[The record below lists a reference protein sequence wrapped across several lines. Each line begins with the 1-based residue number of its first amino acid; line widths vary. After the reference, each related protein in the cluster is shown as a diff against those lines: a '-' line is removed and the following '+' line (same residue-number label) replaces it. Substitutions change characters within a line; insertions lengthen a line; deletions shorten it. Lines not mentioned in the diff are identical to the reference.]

1 MHFHEKGSQGEHQYI
16 YAITRRDLS
25 FPQKAVQAGHAIFE
39 ASQEF
44 RQTYTQ
50 HPNLILCEVRDE
62 QRLSSVIKKLQKN
75 NIKFVAFH
83 EPDRDNELTAVCTE
97 PVTGEARRVFRDYQL
112 IKENKNV

>member
-1 MHFHEKGSQGEHQYI
+1 MHFHEKGSQGEQYI

-25 FPQKAVQAGHAIFE
+25 LPQRCVQLGHSVFE

-44 RQTYTQ
+44 SQLYTQ
-50 HPNLILCEVRDE
+50 HPNLIACDVRDE
-62 QRLSSVIKKLQKN
+62 QRLQSVIRKLQKN

-83 EPDRDNELTAVCTE
+83 EPDRDNELTAICTE

-112 IKENKNV
+112 IKENSYV